1 MMAHGR
7 RQRRRYKRRSTGQ
20 TDYHRRLKLLRG
32 GTPRAVVRVTN
43 TQVICQLIGYEDEG
57 DQVISAAD
65 GSSLRSK
72 YAWPSK
78 ASTKSVPAAYCTGYA
93 LGKQVQKAGHDEAVL
108 DIGLAASTPGNRV
121 FAALKGMVDAG
132 LWVPHSEEIF
142 PSDERLTG
150 VHIDKSIAGAVDKT
164 KAAIEEAN

>member
-1 MMAHGR
+1 MAHGR

-20 TDYHRRLKLLRG
+20 TDYHRRLKLLRS

-43 TQVICQLIGYEDEG
+43 TQVICQLVGYEDEG

-65 GSSLRSK
+65 GSSLRGK
-72 YAWPSK
+72 YAWPAK

-93 LGKQVQKAGHDEAVL
+93 LAKQVQKAGHDEAVL

-132 LWVPHSEEIF
+132 LMVPHSEEIF
-142 PSDERLTG
+142 PSDDRLAG
-150 VHIDKSIAGAVDKT
+150 AHIDKSIAGAVKKT
-164 KAAIEEAN
+164 KTAIEEAN

>member
-1 MMAHGR
+1 MAHGK

-43 TQVICQLIGYEDEG
+43 TQVICQLVGYEYEG

-65 GSSLRSK
+65 GSSLRGK

-78 ASTKSVPAAYCTGYA
+78 ASTKTVPAAYCTGYA
-93 LGKQVQKAGHDEAVL
+93 LAKQVQKAGHEEAVL
-108 DIGLAASTPGNRV
+108 DIGLAASTAGSRV
-121 FAALKGMVDAG
+121 FAALKGMVDGG
-132 LWVPHSEEIF
+132 LHVPHSEEIF
-142 PSDERLTG
+142 PSDERISG
-150 VHIDKSIAGAVDKT
+150 AHIDKSIAGAVEKT

>member
-43 TQVICQLIGYEDEG
+43 TQVICQLVGYEDNG

-65 GSSLRSK
+65 GSSLRGK

-108 DIGLAASTPGNRV
+108 DIGLAASTSGNRV

-142 PSDERLTG
+142 PSDERLAG
-150 VHIDKSIAGAVDKT
+150 EHIDKSIAGAVDKT